1 MLANVRA
8 FCQHKGWD
16 QVTVAVLGELGIPIE
31 GADYT
36 KPDLY

>member
-16 QVTVAVLGELGIPIE
+16 QVTVSVLGDLGVPIE
-31 GADYT
+31 GTDYT
-36 KPDLY
+36 KANLY